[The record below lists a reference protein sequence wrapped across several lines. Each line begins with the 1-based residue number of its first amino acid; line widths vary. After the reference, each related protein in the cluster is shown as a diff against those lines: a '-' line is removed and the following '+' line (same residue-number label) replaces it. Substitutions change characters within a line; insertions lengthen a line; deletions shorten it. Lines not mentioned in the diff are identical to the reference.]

1 MPSRYRTGNNPF
13 GGATIGSAK
22 GISGAS
28 GLDSAKA
35 LDGATSRLTNE
46 ITQRTPKASM
56 GTTVTHTP
64 NGTIITPAP
73 KVRRS
78 SAVVFPWAVSLKKDN
93 GTFKAIVTAGKLYSG
108 LLDFTELTV
117 EIEEDGDSVVAE
129 DIVCIEYTYA
139 DDTLKVVVE
148 PGEDFDPI
156 TRDGNDVVLTSL
168 FPLAEIES
176 VPESD
181 NLKVKQIVK
190 NDLTTTL
197 ICYDGKPVKYF
208 LAI

>member
-1 MPSRYRTGNNPF
+1 VDDF
-13 GGATIGSAK
+13 
-22 GISGAS
+22 
-28 GLDSAKA
+28 
-35 LDGATSRLTNE
+35 
-46 ITQRTPKASM
+46 
-56 GTTVTHTP
+56 
-64 NGTIITPAP
+64 
-73 KVRRS
+73 
-78 SAVVFPWAVSLKKDN
+78 VFPWAVSLKKDN

-108 LLDFTELTV
+108 LLGVSELEV
-117 EIEEDGDSVVAE
+117 VIDANGDSVVAE

-156 TRDGNDVVLTSL
+156 TRDENDVVLTSL

-197 ICYDGKPVKYF
+197 ICYDGAPVKYF

>member
-1 MPSRYRTGNNPF
+1 MHNRFQTADNQTGATGGRVGNAARDQRRFASLSSACGAAKTRPSRGTQSRQTG
-13 GGATIGSAK
+13 GGTVFHAPR
-22 GISGAS
+22 GA
-28 GLDSAKA
+28 
-35 LDGATSRLTNE
+35 R
-46 ITQRTPKASM
+46 
-56 GTTVTHTP
+56 
-64 NGTIITPAP
+64 
-73 KVRRS
+73 
-78 SAVVFPWAVSLKKDN
+78 AVDDFVFPWAVSLKKDN

-108 LLDFTELTV
+108 LLGVSELEV
-117 EIEEDGDSVVAE
+117 VIDANGDSVVAE

-139 DDTLKVVVE
+139 DDTLKIVVE

-156 TRDGNDVVLTSL
+156 TRDENDVVLTSL

-197 ICYDGKPVKYF
+197 ICYDGAPVKYF